1 MWLSCLRS
9 NLKRCN
15 EDRKCVF
22 EIHEMS
28 GISAISRTSRS
39 RCGDLIRTVQS
50 FSRKSMQRS
59 ITSLP
64 RSRRNHSSGIASIP

>member
-1 MWLSCLRS
+1 MWLSCLRG

-22 EIHEMS
+22 EIREMS
-28 GISAISRTSRS
+28 GISAIFRTSRS
-39 RCGDLIRTVQS
+39 WCGDLIRTVQS